1 MLTKEKLTKDIK
13 EIIEGHIKG
22 MVNDIE
28 WKLLVH
34 IDNYADIICKVYADK
49 LFDCFS
55 PLITL
60 KFESEEKENG

>member
-1 MLTKEKLTKDIK
+1 MTKEILTRDIK
-13 EIIEGHIKG
+13 EIIESHLKG

-28 WKLLVH
+28 WKLLIHV
-34 IDNYADIICKVYADK
+34 DNYTETICKVYVDK

-60 KFESEEKENG
+60 KFESEEKENE

>member
-1 MLTKEKLTKDIK
+1 MTKKEILTKDIK
-13 EIIEGHIKG
+13 EIIENHLKG

-34 IDNYADIICKVYADK
+34 IDNYAETICKVYADK
-49 LFDCFS
+49 LFNCFS

>member
-1 MLTKEKLTKDIK
+1 MATKEQLTKDIK
-13 EIIEGHIKG
+13 EIIEGHLKG

-34 IDNYADIICKVYADK
+34 VDNYAETICKVYADK

-60 KFESEEKENG
+60 KFKSEEKENG